1 MDKITELSLQLLQTT
16 QAMHDS
22 IESGELLPLEE
33 LQQQRT
39 ELVAELDQESQQP
52 YPRDVLAGCRDL
64 IEQARALENS
74 IADLLEQKRDELG
87 EEYGKL
93 KRSQQ
98 ASKAYDRFS

>member
-16 QAMHDS
+16 QALHDS
-22 IESGELLPLEE
+22 IEAGELLPLEE

-64 IEQARALENS
+64 IEQARALEQS
-74 IADLLEQKRDELG
+74 IARMLEQQRDELG
-87 EEYGKL
+87 AEKAKIKLGK
-93 KRSQQ
+93 Q
-98 ASKAYDRFS
+98 ASKAYGSFK

>member
-1 MDKITELSLQLLQTT
+1 MDKILELSLQLLQTT

-22 IESGELLPLEE
+22 IEAGELLPLEE

-39 ELVAELDQESQQP
+39 ELVTELDQESQQP

>member
-64 IEQARALENS
+64 IEQARALEQS
-74 IADLLEQKRDELG
+74 IAQMLEQKRDELG
-87 EEYGKL
+87 TEKAKIKLGK
-93 KRSQQ
+93 Q
-98 ASKAYDRFS
+98 ASKAYGSFK

>member
-1 MDKITELSLQLLQTT
+1 MDKILELSLQLLQTT

-22 IESGELLPLEE
+22 IEAGELLPLEE

-64 IEQARALENS
+64 IEQSRTLENS
-74 IADLLEQKRDELG
+74 IAQMLEQKRDALG
-87 EEYGKL
+87 AEKAKVKLGK
-93 KRSQQ
+93 Q
-98 ASKAYDRFS
+98 ASKAYGSFK

>member
-1 MDKITELSLQLLQTT
+1 MDKIIELSLQLLQTT

-22 IESGELLPLEE
+22 IEAGELLPLEE

-64 IEQARALENS
+64 IEQGGRWRTALRICWS
-74 IADLLEQKRDELG
+74 
-87 EEYGKL
+87 
-93 KRSQQ
+93 RSVTSWVRNM
-98 ASKAYDRFS
+98 ASSSAASRPA